1 MIFIIF
7 NKIYFFLY
15 WHTKIEDV
23 PRITISITT
32 CISGKAFC
40 CGDKHFPIRH
50 CRQNVTSSKAVVG
63 PFIINFLES
72 LETIKEDIFF
82 FSSFILTLSAKWLH
96 RKSLVTKVFSTT
108 YVTLVSGPRK

>member
-63 PFIINFLES
+63 PFIINFLGIIGKNQGRH
-72 LETIKEDIFF
+72 LFF
-82 FSSFILTLSAKWLH
+82 LKLYFNSFGKM
-96 RKSLVTKVFSTT
+96 VTS
-108 YVTLVSGPRK
+108 